1 MKYRIEIEKFPACA
15 IARCGR
21 TVDAIEDFEVDK
33 ENSRLSSRVVRK
45 EAGGCRCNRS
55 MSDFRS

>member
-1 MKYRIEIEKFPACA
+1 MKYRIKIEKCPACA

-33 ENSRLSSRVVRK
+33 EKVEPCHQIK
-45 EAGGCRCNRS
+45 GCT
-55 MSDFRS
+55 